1 MADYSW
7 FNKRRQRSID
17 QLRPWSNN
25 PRLNPEEQH
34 VNLRDYIED
43 IIEEAGD
50 KVTVHFSA
58 RLLEKISLPFLRPF
72 SSKPAKLERPANY

>member
-34 VNLRDYIED
+34 VSLRDYIED
-43 IIEEAGD
+43 IIQEDGD
-50 KVTVHFSA
+50 KKSFIRRMVIRRVLWTWFA
-58 RLLEKISLPFLRPF
+58 LSLSMVLSRQIP
-72 SSKPAKLERPANY
+72 